1 MYNRKNPLFLPLLF
15 SIFILACDSQPNV
28 EDLQL
33 KLKKIEAEIRTKQLE
48 TFQLKKEINSFGV
61 QDKSTE
67 NISLVNSIVAEKK
80 PFAHYFE
87 IQGQVASKK
96 NILLTPELGG
106 IITSIHVEEG
116 EKITAGTLVATYSSS
131 IINSNIEE
139 IEEQLDLAQYYFDKQ
154 KSLKEKGVGTDLS
167 FKEAQN
173 NYNRLLKAKNTL
185 LEQKSKFS
193 LYAPFSGYVDKI
205 FVSVGQVGGP
215 ASPVLRLI
223 SLNHMYVAANVS
235 ENHLSRINKGQFV
248 IIDLPALNEKIED
261 LKIKR
266 IGKQIDPVNRTI
278 SVEVS
283 IPPKEKVIPNLMA
296 VMNICDYKDTSSII
310 IPTSVL
316 LENTRGK
323 QIVKTIENNLVIV
336 KEVKTGYQY
345 NNETQIIS
353 GLNPGDVI
361 ITNGKGSVI
370 EGQKV
375 KVSNK

>member
-1 MYNRKNPLFLPLLF
+1 M
-15 SIFILACDSQPNV
+15 
-28 EDLQL
+28 
-33 KLKKIEAEIRTKQLE
+33 
-48 TFQLKKEINSFGV
+48 
-61 QDKSTE
+61 
-67 NISLVNSIVAEKK
+67 
-80 PFAHYFE
+80 
-87 IQGQVASKK
+87 
-96 NILLTPELGG
+96 
-106 IITSIHVEEG
+106 
-116 EKITAGTLVATYSSS
+116 
-131 IINSNIEE
+131 
-139 IEEQLDLAQYYFDKQ
+139 
-154 KSLKEKGVGTDLS
+154 
-167 FKEAQN
+167 
-173 NYNRLLKAKNTL
+173 
-185 LEQKSKFS
+185 EQKSKFS

-283 IPPKEKVIPNLMA
+283 IPSKEKVIPNLMA

>member
-1 MYNRKNPLFLPLLF
+1 MLL
-15 SIFILACDSQPNV
+15 
-28 EDLQL
+28 
-33 KLKKIEAEIRTKQLE
+33 K
-48 TFQLKKEINSFGV
+48 
-61 QDKSTE
+61 
-67 NISLVNSIVAEKK
+67 KK

-283 IPPKEKVIPNLMA
+283 IPSKEKVIPNLMA